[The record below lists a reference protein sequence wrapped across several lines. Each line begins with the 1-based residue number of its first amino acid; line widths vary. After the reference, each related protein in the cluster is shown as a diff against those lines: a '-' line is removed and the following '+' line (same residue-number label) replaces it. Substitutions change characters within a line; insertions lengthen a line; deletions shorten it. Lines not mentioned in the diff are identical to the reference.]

1 MSRRKTER
9 LLNLVVCL
17 LATRRY
23 LTAEQIR
30 RAVPGYPESDDAFKR
45 MFERD
50 KEELRELGVPLEVGS
65 DQDGGGGD
73 EIGYRIPPQAY
84 ELPDIHLSPD
94 EAAVLGLAARVW
106 QRATMAEAASGA
118 LLKLRAAGVETDA
131 TTTLG
136 IEPRVNTA
144 DPSFPAL
151 WEAVRDGRPVAFD
164 YQGIG
169 RTSVSRRH
177 LEPWGVVSRRG
188 RWYVVGHDR
197 DREETRVFRL
207 SRITGAVAVDGR
219 PGTVTVPDGVDVRR
233 IAFDRGD
240 RVAEPRPATVRLRAG
255 AAQGPRRWARD
266 VRDLGGGWDEATLT
280 FRDVDRFAPYL
291 ARFADDV
298 VVLDPPDLR
307 EAVIQQLKAVLSV
320 SDVPADAD
328 ADTNADTDRDTD
340 TVPAGAAGTG
350 TGMGAGGR

>member
-30 RAVPGYPESDDAFKR
+30 RAVPGYPDGDEAFKR

-65 DQDGGGGD
+65 DASGGGGE

-84 ELPDIHLSPD
+84 ELPEIRLSPD

-106 QRATMAEAASGA
+106 QRASMADAASGA
-118 LLKLRAAGVETDA
+118 LLKLRAAGVETDVPTA
-131 TTTLG
+131 VG
-136 IEPRVNTA
+136 VEPRVDTG
-144 DPSFPAL
+144 DPAFAPL
-151 WEAVRDGRPVAFD
+151 WEAVRDGRPVTFE
-164 YQGIG
+164 YQGVG
-169 RTSVSRRH
+169 RTHGARRH

-197 DREETRVFRL
+197 DRGEPRVFRL
-207 SRITGAVAVDGR
+207 SRITGAVR
-219 PGTVTVPDGVDVRR
+219 PDGPAGSVVVPAGADVRA
-233 IAFDRGD
+233 IAFDRD
-240 RVAEPRPATVRLRAG
+240 DQAAEPRPARVRLRAG

-266 VRDLGGGWDEATLT
+266 VRPVGDGAWDEAELT

-291 ARFADDV
+291 ARFAADV

-307 EAVIQQLKAVLSV
+307 DAVIGHLKAVLAANESV
-320 SDVPADAD
+320 TRATPEAA
-328 ADTNADTDRDTD
+328 T
-340 TVPAGAAGTG
+340 GAAA
-350 TGMGAGGR
+350 GMTEENAAGGAARVGER